1 MENKLNEVLLSIKD
15 MEEKI
20 KTHKDVVIDC
30 VKNAHGWNGAE
41 SASTF
46 ATRLHGEIQYLN
58 GMCAVLKRLG
68 YKIEHDK
75 NNNITGIRKPTEEE

>member
-20 KTHKDVVIDC
+20 KTHKDVAIDC
-30 VKNAHGWNGAE
+30 VKNANAWNGAE

-46 ATRLHGEIQYLN
+46 ATRLNGEIQYLN
-58 GMCAVLKRLG
+58 GMCAVLRMLG
-68 YKIEHDK
+68 YEIEYDTQRH
-75 NNNITGIRKPTEEE
+75 ITGIWKPTEEE